1 MAKRDPNGPTAKLEE
16 VHRLLCVGTGKL
28 ATMMAVRKMDVPTI
42 LEIEA
47 DVQRAAASMK
57 DFSHLMVELNRRR
70 DAEQAETK
78 SESDESAGGSASGAF
93 SLQIT
98 VNVASPPNDP
108 IGGLVIGQSTPL
120 SSEDTRSYYSWN
132 SYIPLVAGELYNLTW
147 RMLNG
152 GGVYLPPN
160 LINNLPYSDLKL
172 QLIKIG

>member
-78 SESDESAGGSASGAF
+78 SESDESAGGSAG
-93 SLQIT
+93 
-98 VNVASPPNDP
+98 D
-108 IGGLVIGQSTPL
+108 G
-120 SSEDTRSYYSWN
+120 D
-132 SYIPLVAGELYNLTW
+132 
-147 RMLNG
+147 G
-152 GGVYLPPN
+152 GGGNVSGRRVRDSRPRRTRGAAGT
-160 LINNLPYSDLKL
+160 S
-172 QLIKIG
+172 